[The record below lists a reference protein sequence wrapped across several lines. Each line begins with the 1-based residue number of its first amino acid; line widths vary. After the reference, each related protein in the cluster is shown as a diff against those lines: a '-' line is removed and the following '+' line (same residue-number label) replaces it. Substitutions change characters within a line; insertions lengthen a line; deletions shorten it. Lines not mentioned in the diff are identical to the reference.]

1 MKVFTHR
8 TFGVINVVMFNSKEY
23 FDAISVTRILG
34 YANRHDA
41 INKHCNKE
49 GVLLQE
55 IGIECGED
63 RSGEPIVKLI
73 NRKFIDEANVY
84 RLISKSKFNCAR
96 EFERWIC
103 EDILPS
109 IRRYKEVVSDS
120 SLDRFLA
127 TLVEDGVSV
136 GTFAKVL
143 RSGDIDIGRNRL
155 YSWLRDKGYLMKSKQ
170 ERNNPK
176 QRYIESGLF
185 KVRERIVTTRK
196 GAKVVVTPFIT
207 CKGQLYLLEAIKKDL
222 VR

>member
-49 GVLLQE
+49 GVMLQE

-63 RSGEPIVKLI
+63 
-73 NRKFIDEANVY
+73 
-84 RLISKSKFNCAR
+84 
-96 EFERWIC
+96 
-103 EDILPS
+103 
-109 IRRYKEVVSDS
+109 
-120 SLDRFLA
+120 
-127 TLVEDGVSV
+127 
-136 GTFAKVL
+136 

-196 GAKVVVTPFIT
+196 GAKVVVTPFIA
-207 CKGQLYLLEAIKKDL
+207 CKGQLYLLEAIKKDF